1 MVSAFL
7 KCPHCKRIQTKGK
20 YCAFDGTQLK
30 NIDELEEPHKEN
42 RDPADELNERFRKK
56 IKLDNLESRNADVIN
71 SCKECIDDML
81 SQVELDMIKESFQ
94 KNDAFITNTLPGTS
108 QIEAAHMQT
117 P

>member
-20 YCAFDGTQLK
+20 FCVFDGTQLK

-42 RDPADELNERFRKK
+42 RDPTDELNERFRKK

-71 SCKECIDDML
+71 SCKECINDLL
-81 SQVELDMIKESFQ
+81 SQVELDMIKESFK
-94 KNDAFITNTLPGTS
+94 KNDAFVTNILPSTS
-108 QIEAAHMQT
+108 QIEPTHMQT